1 MGVAKKM
8 SDHICRT
15 CGGKFDCGY
24 GDPCSSKNEQ
34 IDCHLCYN
42 DYMAM
47 VEEEVESAYIRDLKV
62 NADIDFNSKL
72 FSDFN

>member
-1 MGVAKKM
+1 M

-15 CGGKFDCGY
+15 CGSKFDCGY

-42 DYMAM
+42 DYVAM
-47 VEEEVESAYIRDLKV
+47 GRIEDLKWELV
-62 NADIDFNSKL
+62 KCVEKKVIGI
-72 FSDFN
+72 

>member
-1 MGVAKKM
+1 MGVVKKM

-24 GDPCSSKNEQ
+24 GDPCSSKYEK

-47 VEEEVESAYIRDLKV
+47 GRIEDLK
-62 NADIDFNSKL
+62 
-72 FSDFN
+72 